1 MLINGLTAKDFF
13 SKNLKSRTPSPTR
26 ERSDIRSRTLQDDL
40 TLGYRNEDEILPILN
55 EYFCDEFVNTKELYN
70 NKYFNYDFEGKT
82 SGMRIELKSR
92 RNRYGDYP
100 TTLMP
105 VHKCVSMDLCPNLF
119 VFNFS
124 DGLYYTEWNT
134 NRFNTYEKKMIL
146 CNRKGRSDYKEHY
159 MVPIADLIRID

>member
-1 MLINGLTAKDFF
+1 MLINGLTANQFF
-13 SKNLKSRTPSPTR
+13 KKIAEKSPSVERTFS
-26 ERSDIRSRTLQDDL
+26 DDL
-40 TLGYRNEDEILPILN
+40 SLGYKSEDEILPTLN
-55 EYFCDEFVNTKELYN
+55 NFFSDEFVNTKELYGD
-70 NKYFNYDFEGKT
+70 KYFNYDFEGKT
-82 SGMRIELKSR
+82 SGMRVELKSR
-92 RNRYGDYP
+92 RNRFDDYP

-134 NRFNTYEKKMIL
+134 NRFNMYEKKMIL
-146 CNRKGRSDYKEHY
+146 CKRKGRTDYREHY

>member
-1 MLINGLTAKDFF
+1 MLINGLTANQFF
-13 SKNLKSRTPSPTR
+13 KKIAEKSPSVERTFS
-26 ERSDIRSRTLQDDL
+26 DDL
-40 TLGYRNEDEILPILN
+40 NLGYKSEDELLPILN
-55 EYFCDEFVNTKELYN
+55 NFFSDEFVNTKELYGD
-70 NKYFNYDFEGKT
+70 KYFNYDFEGKT
-82 SGMRIELKSR
+82 SGMRVELKSR
-92 RNRYGDYP
+92 RNRFDDYP

-134 NRFNTYEKKMIL
+134 NRFNMYEKKMIL
-146 CNRKGRSDYKEHY
+146 CKRKGRTDYREHY

>member
-1 MLINGLTAKDFF
+1 MLINGLTANQFF
-13 SKNLKSRTPSPTR
+13 KKIAEKSPSVERTFS
-26 ERSDIRSRTLQDDL
+26 DDL
-40 TLGYRNEDEILPILN
+40 NLGYKSEDEILPILN
-55 EYFCDEFVNTKELYN
+55 NFFSDEFVNTKELYGD
-70 NKYFNYDFEGKT
+70 KYFNYDFEGKT
-82 SGMRIELKSR
+82 SGMRVELKSR
-92 RNRYGDYP
+92 RNRFDDYP

-134 NRFNTYEKKMIL
+134 NRFNMYEKKMIL
-146 CNRKGRSDYKEHY
+146 CKRKGRTDYREHY